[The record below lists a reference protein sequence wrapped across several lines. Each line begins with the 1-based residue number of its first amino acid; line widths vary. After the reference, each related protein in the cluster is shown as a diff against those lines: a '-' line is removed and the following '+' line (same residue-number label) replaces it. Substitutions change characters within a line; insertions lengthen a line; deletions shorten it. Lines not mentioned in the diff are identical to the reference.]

1 MNMDGS
7 IKTFTGHIV
16 DIEEKRIYPG
26 TVICKDGRISEI
38 KELEKVTEGALYFL
52 PGLTDAHVHIESS
65 MMTPANFAKVA
76 VTHGVVGAVSD
87 PHEIVNVLGMDG
99 LDFMVRNAG
108 CTRFRF
114 CWGLPSCVPSSSLES
129 AGAEIGAAETA
140 KLIRRDDIS
149 YLSEMMN
156 YPGVIR
162 EDSEIMAKIA
172 AAKAV
177 GKPVDGHAPGL
188 LGEGLEKYVS
198 AGITTDHECT
208 TLEGARQRVALGM
221 KVIVREGSAARNFD
235 ALAPIV
241 SEAPDM
247 TMLCSDDRHPDDLT
261 EGHIDTLVRRGTAM
275 GISVW
280 DMLKSAAVNP
290 VLHYRTGSGLLRA
303 GDRATF
309 IAVDNLADFNVRLT
323 VMDGHVVYDAE
334 GGGLSESELMLSQP
348 SAETPNRFGAGRIS
362 EADIA
367 LNPPETVLSSPGSAK
382 ARVIVAY
389 DGELYTGKEEM
400 PVTELSDSRIQK
412 IVVYNRYGYCQNA
425 PKVGYIKGFNLKNGA
440 IGSSVAHDSHNI
452 VAVGG
457 SDAELVE
464 VINAIIDAKGGI
476 AVSDGSGTAILPL
489 PIAGIMSDR
498 EAGEISAKYRELDL
512 KAKELGCR
520 FHAPFITLSF
530 MALPV
535 IPSLK
540 LTDMGMVDVDAFC
553 FTEVFS

>member
-1 MNMDGS
+1 MDQAGS
-7 IKTFTGHIV
+7 IRTFTGHIV
-16 DIEEKRIYPG
+16 DIAGKRTYPG
-26 TVICKDGRISEI
+26 TIICRDGRISEI
-38 KELEKVTEGALYFL
+38 KELKEVPEGALYFL
-52 PGLTDAHVHIESS
+52 PGLTDAHVHVESS

-76 VTHGVVGAVSD
+76 VTHGVVGVVSD
-87 PHEIVNVLGMDG
+87 PHEIVNVLGPEG
-99 LDFMVRNAG
+99 LGFMIRNAR
-108 CTRFRF
+108 CTRFGF
-114 CWGLPSCVPSSSLES
+114 CWGLPSCVPSSGLES
-129 AGAEIGAAETA
+129 AGAAIGIQETA
-140 KLIRRDDIS
+140 EMIGREDIF

-156 YPGVIR
+156 YPGVIAR
-162 EDSEIMAKIA
+162 DAEVMGKIA
-172 AAKAV
+172 AAKAA

-188 LGEGLEKYVS
+188 LGENLAKYVS
-198 AGITTDHECT
+198 AGISTDHECT

-221 KVIVREGSAARNFD
+221 KVIVREGSAARNFG
-235 ALAPIV
+235 ALAPIL
-241 SEAPDM
+241 SEATDM
-247 TMLCSDDRHPDDLT
+247 TMLCSDDRHPDDLM

-280 DMLKSAAVNP
+280 DMLKAAAVNP
-290 VLHYRTGSGLLRA
+290 VLHYRTGSGLMRA
-303 GDRATF
+303 GDKATF
-309 IAVDNLADFNVRLT
+309 IAVDNLADFNVRMT

-334 GGGLSESELMLSQP
+334 GGGLSENELMLSQP
-348 SAETPNRFGAGRIS
+348 SAEMPNRFGAGRIS

-367 LNPPETVLSSPGSAK
+367 LNPPVTVLSSPGSAK
-382 ARVIVAY
+382 ARVIVAF

-412 IVVYNRYGYCQNA
+412 IVVYNRYGQNA

-440 IGSSVAHDSHNI
+440 LGSSVAHDSHNI
-452 VAVGG
+452 VAVGC
-457 SDAELVE
+457 SDAELVK
-464 VINAIIDAKGGI
+464 VINAIVDAKGGI

-540 LTDMGMVDVDAFC
+540 LTDMGLVDVDAFG
-553 FTEVFS
+553 FTEVFSM